1 MYEGS
6 LKASSWLTLSVSVV
20 LVETA
25 IPHLLFKKFV
35 TTKLKGTLTNQL
47 DDGKYLVEYD
57 TDEGT

>member
-25 IPHLLFKKFV
+25 MPNMLFKKFV
-35 TTKLKGTLTNQL
+35 RTKLKGTLTNQL
-47 DDGKYLVEYD
+47 DEGKYLVEYD